1 MWPALWFCK
10 NCHWIW
16 EACLQETY
24 DLIIMVNNSFWGL
37 ATFSYVVQITMEIMS
52 GPGGGGVAAKSDRVE
67 MIYPNRK
74 DGKTGHSY
82 APE

>member
-1 MWPALWFCK
+1 M
-10 NCHWIW
+10 
-16 EACLQETY
+16 
-24 DLIIMVNNSFWGL
+24 
-37 ATFSYVVQITMEIMS
+37 QITMEIMS

-74 DGKTGHSY
+74 DGETGHSY